1 MRVLYERDADA
12 SLIAARRVAV
22 IGYGAQGHAHA
33 LNLRDS
39 GVNVVVALHKA
50 ARRMADAER
59 DGFAPISV
67 AEAAAR
73 CDILV
78 MCAPDEV
85 MPDLYAAEI
94 APHLRAGQ
102 TLMFVHGFAYHYG
115 FIKPPADVNVVMVAP
130 KGPGKALREAFT
142 KGGGLPCI
150 VAIANDTGGAEALAY
165 SYAAAIGCG
174 RAGMIPS
181 TFKIETEGDL
191 YGEQVVLCGGLTH
204 LIRTAWEV
212 QVEAGTPPELA
223 YFDCLHEVK
232 LLSDLIHERGIA
244 GMHLAI
250 SNTAEYGEYVTGPRI
265 VTDDTRAAMR
275 QALADIQSGVYAK
288 NFILENAAG
297 APELTSRRRLNAE
310 SQIEQV
316 GGKLRAMMPWIAAN
330 KLVDQSKN

>member
-12 SLIAARRVAV
+12 SLIKAKRVAV

-39 GVNVVVALHKA
+39 GVDVNVALHPT
-50 ARRMADAER
+50 ARRAGQAR
-59 DGFAPISV
+59 ADGFSPIAV
-67 AEAAAR
+67 TQAVQTA
-73 CDILV
+73 DTLV

-115 FIKPPADVNVVMVAP
+115 FIKPPADVNVAMVAP
-130 KGPGKALREAFT
+130 KGPGKALREAFR
-142 KGGGLPCI
+142 KGGGLPAI
-150 VAIANDTGGAEALAY
+150 VAIANDAGGVEALAY
-165 SYAAAIGCG
+165 SYGAAIGCG

-191 YGEQVVLCGGLTH
+191 YCEQVVLCGGLTH

-265 VTDDTRAAMR
+265 IDAHVKDAMR
-275 QALADIQSGVYAK
+275 AVMADVQSGKFAQEWMDEHR
-288 NFILENAAG
+288 NG
-297 APELTSRRRLNAE
+297 APNLVRIRDAAAAHP
-310 SQIEQV
+310 IEEAGRAV
-316 GGKLRAMMPWIAAN
+316 RAM
-330 KLVDQSKN
+330 LGE

>member
-1 MRVLYERDADA
+1 MQVFYERDADLT
-12 SLIAARRVAV
+12 LIRTKRVAV

-33 LNLRDS
+33 LNLRDA
-39 GVNVVVALHKA
+39 GVDVSVALHA
-50 ARRMADAER
+50 GARRMEQAR
-59 DGFAPISV
+59 SDGFAPITV
-67 AEAAAR
+67 TEAAKTA
-73 CDILV
+73 DVLV

-102 TLMFVHGFAYHYG
+102 ALMFVHGFAYHYG
-115 FIKPPADVNVVMVAP
+115 FIAPPADVNVVMVAP
-130 KGPGKALREAFT
+130 KGPGKALREAYV

-150 VAIANDTGGAEALAY
+150 VAIAQDNGGAEALAY
-165 SYAAAIGCG
+165 SYGAAIGCG
-174 RAGMIPS
+174 RAGMIAS

-191 YGEQVVLCGGLTH
+191 YCEQVVLCGGLTH

-265 VTDDTRAAMR
+265 IDAHVKDAMR
-275 QALADIQSGVYAK
+275 AVLADVQSGKFAREWMAEHRAGGPNLAK
-288 NFILENAAG
+288 LREAAAAHPIEAAG
-297 APELTSRRRLNAE
+297 VT
-310 SQIEQV
+310 V
-316 GGKLRAMMPWIAAN
+316 RAMLG
-330 KLVDQSKN
+330 K

>member
-1 MRVLYERDADA
+1 MRVLYDRDADLN
-12 SLIAARRVAV
+12 LIRAKRVAV

-39 GVNVVVALHKA
+39 GVDVTVALHQGARSAEKA
-50 ARRMADAER
+50 KA
-59 DGFAPISV
+59 DGFALIDV
-67 AEAAAR
+67 ADAAR
-73 CDILV
+73 GYDVLV

-94 APHLRAGQ
+94 APYLRAGQ
-102 TLMFVHGFAYHYG
+102 TLLFAHGFAIHYG
-115 FIKPPADVNVVMVAP
+115 FITPPADVNVVMVAP
-130 KGPGKALREAFT
+130 KGPGRALRDVFT
-142 KGGGLPCI
+142 RGGGLACI
-150 VAIANDTGGAEALAY
+150 VAVAQENAKEQNGVAEALAY

-174 RAGMIPS
+174 RAGMIAS

-223 YFDCLHEVK
+223 YFDCLQEVK

-244 GMHLAI
+244 ATHLAI

-265 VTDDTRAAMR
+265 IDARVKDAMR
-275 QALADIQSGVYAK
+275 AVMAEVQSGKFARAWMA
-288 NFILENAAG
+288 EHRAG
-297 APELTSRRRLNAE
+297 APSLARMREAAASHP
-310 SQIEQV
+310 IEEAGRWV
-316 GGKLRAMMPWIAAN
+316 RGTIGKEA
-330 KLVDQSKN
+330 

>member
-1 MRVLYERDADA
+1 MDVFYERDADL
-12 SLIAARRVAV
+12 SLIRAKRVAV

-39 GVNVVVALHKA
+39 GVNVVVALHA
-50 ARRMADAER
+50 SARRMADAER

-67 AEAAAR
+67 AEASAR
-73 CDILV
+73 CDVLV

-102 TLMFVHGFAYHYG
+102 TILFVHGFAYHYG
-115 FIKPPADVNVVMVAP
+115 FIKPAADINVVMVAP

-142 KGGGLPCI
+142 KGGGLPAI
-150 VAIANDTGGAEALAY
+150 VAIANDTGGAETLAY
-165 SYAAAIGCG
+165 SYGAAIGCG
-174 RAGMIPS
+174 RAGMIAS
-181 TFKIETEGDL
+181 SFKIETEGDL

-204 LIRTAWEV
+204 LIRAAWEV
-212 QVEAGTPPELA
+212 QVEAGAPPELA

-265 VTDDTRAAMR
+265 IDARVKDAMR
-275 QALADIQSGVYAK
+275 VVMADVQSGKFAQQWMAEHRAGGP
-288 NFILENAAG
+288 NLARMREAAAQHPIEAAG
-297 APELTSRRRLNAE
+297 EAVRALL
-310 SQIEQV
+310 
-316 GGKLRAMMPWIAAN
+316 GK
-330 KLVDQSKN
+330 

>member
-1 MRVLYERDADA
+1 MRVLYERDADPA
-12 SLIAARRVAV
+12 LIKGKRVVV

-33 LNLRDS
+33 LNLRDA
-39 GVNVVVALHKA
+39 GVDVAVALHATARRAEQARRDGFTPVSVAKA
-50 ARRMADAER
+50 AREYD
-59 DGFAPISV
+59 V
-67 AEAAAR
+67 
-73 CDILV
+73 LV

-94 APHLRAGQ
+94 APYVRAGQ

-115 FIKPPADVNVVMVAP
+115 FIAPPAEVNVVMVAP
-130 KGPGKALREAFT
+130 KGPGKSLREAYV

-150 VAIANDTGGAEALAY
+150 VAVAQDNGGAEALAY

-174 RAGMIPS
+174 RAGMIAS

-191 YGEQVVLCGGLTH
+191 YGEQVVLCGGLSH

-250 SNTAEYGEYVTGPRI
+250 SNTAEWGEYVTGPRI
-265 VTDDTRAAMR
+265 IDARVKDAMR
-275 QALADIQSGVYAK
+275 AVMADVQSGKFAREWMAEHRAGGPNLATLREAAAAHPIEEAGRAVRALLAK
-288 NFILENAAG
+288 
-297 APELTSRRRLNAE
+297 
-310 SQIEQV
+310 
-316 GGKLRAMMPWIAAN
+316 
-330 KLVDQSKN
+330 

>member
-1 MRVLYERDADA
+1 MRVLYERDVDLA
-12 SLIAARRVAV
+12 LIRAKRVAV
-22 IGYGAQGHAHA
+22 IGYGAQGHAQA

-39 GVNVVVALHKA
+39 GVDVSVALHA
-50 ARRMADAER
+50 GARRAEQAR
-59 DGFAPISV
+59 GDGFAPITV
-67 AEAAAR
+67 MQAAQTA
-73 CDILV
+73 DVLV

-102 TLMFVHGFAYHYG
+102 TLMFVHGFAYHFG
-115 FIKPPADVNVVMVAP
+115 FIKPPTDVSVVMVAP

-142 KGGGLPCI
+142 RGGGLPAI
-150 VAIANDTGGAEALAY
+150 VAVAHDTGGAEALAY
-165 SYAAAIGCG
+165 SYGAAIGCG
-174 RAGMIPS
+174 RAGMIAS
-181 TFKIETEGDL
+181 SFKIETEGDL
-191 YGEQVVLCGGLTH
+191 YCEQVVLCGGLTH

-265 VTDDTRAAMR
+265 IDAHVKDAMR
-275 QALADIQSGVYAK
+275 AALADVQSGKFAAQWMVEHRAGGPNLARLREAAAK
-288 NFILENAAG
+288 HPIEAAG
-297 APELTSRRRLNAE
+297 EM
-310 SQIEQV
+310 V
-316 GGKLRAMMPWIAAN
+316 RALLA
-330 KLVDQSKN
+330 K

>member
-1 MRVLYERDADA
+1 MQVLYERDADQA
-12 SLIAARRVAV
+12 LIKAARVAV

-33 LNLRDS
+33 LNLRDA
-39 GVNVVVALHKA
+39 GVSVVVALHKA

-67 AEAAAR
+67 AEAAAS
-73 CDILV
+73 CDVLV

-94 APHLRAGQ
+94 APHLKPGQ

-115 FIKPPADVNVVMVAP
+115 FIAPPADVNVVMVAP
-130 KGPGKALREAFT
+130 KGPGKALREAYV

-150 VAIANDTGGAEALAY
+150 VAVAQDNGGAEALAY

-174 RAGMIPS
+174 RAGMIAS

-250 SNTAEYGEYVTGPRI
+250 SNTAEWGEYVTGPRI
-265 VTDDTRAAMR
+265 IDARVKDAMR
-275 QALADIQSGVYAK
+275 AVMADVQSGKFAR
-288 NFILENAAG
+288 EWMAEHRAG
-297 APELTSRRRLNAE
+297 GPNLA
-310 SQIEQV
+310 
-316 GGKLRAMMPWIAAN
+316 KLREAAAAHPIEGAGRTVRALLG
-330 KLVDQSKN
+330 K

>member
-1 MRVLYERDADA
+1 MQVTYERDADLA
-12 SLIAARRVAV
+12 LIKAKHVAV

-33 LNLRDS
+33 LNLRDA
-39 GVNVVVALHKA
+39 GVDVSVALHA
-50 ARRMADAER
+50 TARRAEQAR
-59 DGFAPISV
+59 ADGFAPITVS
-67 AEAAAR
+67 EAVRTA
-73 CDILV
+73 DVLV

-115 FIKPPADVNVVMVAP
+115 FIKPPVDVNVVMVAP

-142 KGGGLPCI
+142 RGGGLPCI
-150 VAIANDTGGAEALAY
+150 VAVANDTGGAEALAY
-165 SYAAAIGCG
+165 SYGAAIGCG
-174 RAGMIPS
+174 RAGMIAS

-232 LLSDLIHERGIA
+232 LLSDLIHERGID
-244 GMHLAI
+244 GMHRAI
-250 SNTAEYGEYVTGPRI
+250 SNTAEWGEYVTGPRI
-265 VTDDTRAAMR
+265 IDARVRDAMR
-275 QALADIQSGVYAK
+275 AVMADVQSGKFAEQWMAEYR
-288 NFILENAAG
+288 AG
-297 APELTSRRRLNAE
+297 APNLARMREAAAAHPIEGAGRTVRALLG
-310 SQIEQV
+310 EQV
-316 GGKLRAMMPWIAAN
+316 N
-330 KLVDQSKN
+330 D

>member
-12 SLIAARRVAV
+12 SLIKAKRVAV

-39 GVNVVVALHKA
+39 DVDVVVALHAA
-50 ARRMADAER
+50 ARRAEQAR
-59 DGFAPISV
+59 ADGFAPITV
-67 AEAAAR
+67 TEAAKTA
-73 CDILV
+73 DVLV

-94 APHLRAGQ
+94 APRLRAGQ
-102 TLMFVHGFAYHYG
+102 TLMFVHGFAYHFG

-142 KGGGLPCI
+142 RGGGLPAI
-150 VAIANDTGGAEALAY
+150 VAIAHDTGGGEALAY
-165 SYAAAIGCG
+165 SYGAAIGCG
-174 RAGMIPS
+174 RAGMIAS
-181 TFKIETEGDL
+181 SFKIETEGDL
-191 YGEQVVLCGGLTH
+191 YCEQVVLCGGLTH

-250 SNTAEYGEYVTGPRI
+250 SNTAEYGEYVTGPRVI
-265 VTDDTRAAMR
+265 DAHVKDAMR
-275 QALADIQSGVYAK
+275 AVLADVQSGKFA
-288 NFILENAAG
+288 NQWMAEHRAG
-297 APELTSRRRLNAE
+297 APNLA
-310 SQIEQV
+310 
-316 GGKLRAMMPWIAAN
+316 KLREAAAQHPIEEAGE
-330 KLVDQSKN
+330 KVRALLGRRA

>member
-1 MRVLYERDADA
+1 MQVFYERDADN
-12 SLIAARRVAV
+12 SLIRARKVAV

-39 GVNVVVALHKA
+39 GVDVVVALHKS

-59 DGFAPISV
+59 DGFAPIAV
-67 AEAAAR
+67 AEAAAS
-73 CDILV
+73 CDVLV

-102 TLMFVHGFAYHYG
+102 TLMFVHGFAYHFG

-142 KGGGLPCI
+142 RGGGLPAI
-150 VAIANDTGGAEALAY
+150 VAIAHDTGGGEALAY
-165 SYAAAIGCG
+165 SYGAAIGCG
-174 RAGMIPS
+174 RAGMIAS
-181 TFKIETEGDL
+181 SFKIETEGDL
-191 YGEQVVLCGGLTH
+191 YCEQVVLCGGLTH

-212 QVEAGTPPELA
+212 QIEAGTPPELA

-265 VTDDTRAAMR
+265 IDAHVKDAMR
-275 QALADIQSGVYAK
+275 AALADVQSGKFAQQWMAEHRAGGP
-288 NFILENAAG
+288 NLANMREAA
-297 APELTSRRRLNAE
+297 AQHP
-310 SQIEQV
+310 IETAGRTV
-316 GGKLRAMMPWIAAN
+316 RAMLA
-330 KLVDQSKN
+330 K

>member
-12 SLIAARRVAV
+12 SLIKARKVAV

-39 GVNVVVALHKA
+39 GVDVSVALHA
-50 ARRMADAER
+50 GARRAEQAR
-59 DGFAPISV
+59 VEGFAPITV
-67 AEAAAR
+67 MHAAQTA
-73 CDILV
+73 DVLA

-94 APHLRAGQ
+94 APHLRPGQ
-102 TLMFVHGFAYHYG
+102 ALMFVHGFAYHYG

-142 KGGGLPCI
+142 RGGGLPAI
-150 VAIANDTGGAEALAY
+150 VAIAQDTGGGEALAY
-165 SYAAAIGCG
+165 SYGAAIGCG

-181 TFKIETEGDL
+181 SFKIETEGDL
-191 YGEQVVLCGGLTH
+191 YCEQVVLCGGLTH

-265 VTDDTRAAMR
+265 IDAHVKDAMR
-275 QALADIQSGVYAK
+275 AALADVQSGKFA
-288 NFILENAAG
+288 NQWMAEHRAG
-297 APELTSRRRLNAE
+297 GPNLA
-310 SQIEQV
+310 
-316 GGKLRAMMPWIAAN
+316 KLREAAAAHPIEEAGRAVRALLD
-330 KLVDQSKN
+330 K

>member
-12 SLIAARRVAV
+12 SLIKAKRVAV

-39 GVNVVVALHKA
+39 GVDVVVALHKT

-59 DGFAPISV
+59 DGFAPVSV
-67 AEAAAR
+67 AEATAS
-73 CDILV
+73 CDVLV

-85 MPDLYAAEI
+85 MPDLFTAEI
-94 APHLRAGQ
+94 APHLLAGQ
-102 TLMFVHGFAYHYG
+102 TLMFVHGFAYHFG
-115 FIKPPADVNVVMVAP
+115 FIKPPADINVVMIAP
-130 KGPGKALREAFT
+130 KGPGKAVREAFT
-142 KGGGLPCI
+142 RGGGLPAI
-150 VAIANDTGGAEALAY
+150 VAIAHDTGGAEALAY
-165 SYAAAIGCG
+165 SYGAAIGCG
-174 RAGMIPS
+174 RAGMIAS
-181 TFKIETEGDL
+181 SFKVETEGDL
-191 YGEQVVLCGGLTH
+191 YCEQVVLCGGLTH

-265 VTDDTRAAMR
+265 IDAHVKDAMR
-275 QALADIQSGVYAK
+275 AVLADVQSGKFA
-288 NFILENAAG
+288 NQWMAEHRAG
-297 APELTSRRRLNAE
+297 GPNLA
-310 SQIEQV
+310 
-316 GGKLRAMMPWIAAN
+316 KLREAAAAHPIEEAGSTVRAMLG
-330 KLVDQSKN
+330 K

>member
-1 MRVLYERDADA
+1 MQVFYERDADPA
-12 SLIAARRVAV
+12 LIKAKRVAV

-33 LNLRDS
+33 LNLRDA
-39 GVNVVVALHKA
+39 GVDVAVALHAA
-50 ARRMADAER
+50 ARRMAQAR
-59 DGFAPISV
+59 ADGFAPITV
-67 AEAAAR
+67 ADAAR
-73 CDILV
+73 TCDVLA
-78 MCAPDEV
+78 MCAPDEA

-115 FIKPPADVNVVMVAP
+115 FIAPPAEVNVAMVAP
-130 KGPGKALREAFT
+130 KGPGKALRDAYV

-150 VAIANDTGGAEALAY
+150 VAVAQDNGGAEALAY

-174 RAGMIPS
+174 RAGMIAS

-250 SNTAEYGEYVTGPRI
+250 SNTAEWGEYVTGPRI
-265 VTDDTRAAMR
+265 IDERVKEAMRAAM
-275 QALADIQSGVYAK
+275 ADVQSGKFAREWMAEHRSGGLNLAK
-288 NFILENAAG
+288 KREEAAAHPIEEAG
-297 APELTSRRRLNAE
+297 RTVRALLRR
-310 SQIEQV
+310 
-316 GGKLRAMMPWIAAN
+316 
-330 KLVDQSKN
+330 QSH

>member
-12 SLIAARRVAV
+12 SLIKAKRVAV

-39 GVNVVVALHKA
+39 GVDVVVALHAA
-50 ARRMADAER
+50 ARRAEQAR
-59 DGFAPISV
+59 ADGFTPITV
-67 AEAAAR
+67 TEAAQSA
-73 CDILV
+73 DVLV

-102 TLMFVHGFAYHYG
+102 TLMFVHGFAYHFG
-115 FIKPPADVNVVMVAP
+115 FIKPPADINVVMVAP

-142 KGGGLPCI
+142 RGGGLPAI
-150 VAIANDTGGAEALAY
+150 VAIAHDTGGAEALAY
-165 SYAAAIGCG
+165 SYGAAIGCG
-174 RAGMIPS
+174 RAGMIAS
-181 TFKIETEGDL
+181 SFKIETEGDL
-191 YGEQVVLCGGLTH
+191 YCEQVVLCGGLTH

-265 VTDDTRAAMR
+265 IDAHVKEAMR
-275 QALADIQSGVYAK
+275 AVLADVQSGKFAEQWMAEYR
-288 NFILENAAG
+288 AG
-297 APELTSRRRLNAE
+297 AQQLT
-310 SQIEQV
+310 
-316 GGKLRAMMPWIAAN
+316 KLREAAAN
-330 KLVDQSKN
+330 HPIEVAGRNVRALLGPGS

>member
-1 MRVLYERDADA
+1 MRVLYERDADL
-12 SLIAARRVAV
+12 SLIKHTRVAV

-39 GVNVVVALHKA
+39 GVEVAVALHA
-50 ARRMADAER
+50 GARRAAQAR
-59 DGFAPISV
+59 ADGFSPIAV
-67 AEAAAR
+67 AEAARTA
-73 CDILV
+73 DVLV

-115 FIKPPADVNVVMVAP
+115 FITPPADVNVAMVAP
-130 KGPGKALREAFT
+130 KGPGKALREAFA

-150 VAIANDTGGAEALAY
+150 VAVAQDNGGVEALAY

-181 TFKIETEGDL
+181 SFKVETEGDL

-212 QVEAGTPPELA
+212 QVEAGAPPELA

-265 VTDDTRAAMR
+265 IDARVKDAMR
-275 QALADIQSGVYAK
+275 AVMADVQSGRFA
-288 NFILENAAG
+288 ERWMAEHRAG
-297 APELTSRRRLNAE
+297 APNLARMREAAAAHP
-310 SQIEQV
+310 IEAAGEKV
-316 GGKLRAMMPWIAAN
+316 RALLA
-330 KLVDQSKN
+330 K

>member
-1 MRVLYERDADA
+1 MRVLYERDADM
-12 SLIAARRVAV
+12 SLIKAKRVAV

-39 GVNVVVALHKA
+39 GVDVSVALHST
-50 ARRMADAER
+50 ARRAEQAR
-59 DGFAPISV
+59 ADGFAPIRV
-67 AEAAAR
+67 AHAAR
-73 CDILV
+73 TADVLV

-102 TLMFVHGFAYHYG
+102 MLMFVHGFAYHYS

-130 KGPGKALREAFT
+130 KGPGKVLREAFT

-150 VAIANDTGGAEALAY
+150 VAVAQDTGGAEALAY
-165 SYAAAIGCG
+165 SYGGAIGCG
-174 RAGMIPS
+174 RAGMIES

-212 QVEAGTPPELA
+212 QVEAGAPPELA

-265 VTDDTRAAMR
+265 IDARVKDAMR
-275 QALADIQSGVYAK
+275 AVMADVQSGKFAAQWMA
-288 NFILENAAG
+288 EHRAG
-297 APELTSRRRLNAE
+297 APNLARLREA
-310 SQIEQV
+310 
-316 GGKLRAMMPWIAAN
+316 AAN
-330 KLVDQSKN
+330 HPIESAGEKVRALLSRDQTGGR

>member
-1 MRVLYERDADA
+1 MQVFYERDANPA
-12 SLIAARRVAV
+12 LIKAKKVAV

-33 LNLRDS
+33 LNLRDA
-39 GVNVVVALHKA
+39 GAEVAVALHA
-50 ARRMADAER
+50 TARRMEQARA
-59 DGFAPISV
+59 DGFVPISV
-67 AEAAAR
+67 EEAAR
-73 CDILV
+73 TCDVLV

-94 APHLRAGQ
+94 GPHVRAGQ

-115 FIKPPADVNVVMVAP
+115 FIAPSAEVNVVMVAP
-130 KGPGKALREAFT
+130 KGPGKALREAFV

-150 VAIANDTGGAEALAY
+150 VAVAQDNGGAEALAY

-191 YGEQVVLCGGLTH
+191 YCEQVVLCGGLTH

-250 SNTAEYGEYVTGPRI
+250 SNTAEWGEYVTGPRI
-265 VTDDTRAAMR
+265 IDARVKDAMR
-275 QALADIQSGVYAK
+275 AVLADVQSGKFAR
-288 NFILENAAG
+288 EWMAEHRAG
-297 APELTSRRRLNAE
+297 GPNLT
-310 SQIEQV
+310 
-316 GGKLRAMMPWIAAN
+316 KLRDAAAAHPIEEAGRTVRAMLG
-330 KLVDQSKN
+330 K

>member
-1 MRVLYERDADA
+1 MRVLYEQDADA
-12 SLIAARRVAV
+12 SLIKARRVAV

-39 GVNVVVALHKA
+39 GCHVMVALHAA
-50 ARRMADAER
+50 ARRAGQAR
-59 DGFAPISV
+59 ADGFAPISV
-67 AEAAAR
+67 ADAAR
-73 CDILV
+73 SADVLV
-78 MCAPDEV
+78 MCAPDEA

-94 APHLRAGQ
+94 APHLRGGQ

-115 FIKPPADVNVVMVAP
+115 FIKAPADVNVVMVAP
-130 KGPGKALREAFT
+130 KGPGTALREAFT

-150 VAIANDTGGAEALAY
+150 VAVAQDTGGGEALAY
-165 SYAAAIGCG
+165 SYGAAIGCG
-174 RAGMIPS
+174 RAGMIAS

-212 QVEAGTPPELA
+212 QVEAGAPPELA

-244 GMHLAI
+244 GVHLAI

-265 VTDDTRAAMR
+265 IDAQVKDAMR
-275 QALADIQSGVYAK
+275 AVMADVQSGKFA
-288 NFILENAAG
+288 ETWMAEHRAG
-297 APELTSRRRLNAE
+297 APNLARMREAAAAHP
-310 SQIEQV
+310 IEAAGEKV
-316 GGKLRAMMPWIAAN
+316 RA
-330 KLVDQSKN
+330 LVTPR

>member
-1 MRVLYERDADA
+1 MQVFYERDADL
-12 SLIAARRVAV
+12 SLIRAKRVAV

-39 GVNVVVALHKA
+39 GVDVSVALHAA
-50 ARRMADAER
+50 ARRAQQAR
-59 DGFAPISV
+59 ADGFTPNTVSQ
-67 AEAAAR
+67 AAQTA
-73 CDILV
+73 DVLV

-115 FIKPPADVNVVMVAP
+115 FIKPPADVNVAMVAP
-130 KGPGKALREAFT
+130 KGPGKALRKAFT

-165 SYAAAIGCG
+165 SYGAAIGCG
-174 RAGMIPS
+174 RAGMIAS
-181 TFKIETEGDL
+181 SFRIETEGDL

-204 LIRTAWEV
+204 LIRAAWEV

-265 VTDDTRAAMR
+265 IDARVKDAMR
-275 QALADIQSGVYAK
+275 AVMADVQSGKFAAQWMA
-288 NFILENAAG
+288 EHRAG
-297 APELTSRRRLNAE
+297 APNLARLREAAAAHP
-310 SQIEQV
+310 IEEAGEKV
-316 GGKLRAMMPWIAAN
+316 RALLAGG
-330 KLVDQSKN
+330 QS

>member
-12 SLIAARRVAV
+12 SLIKATRVAV

-39 GVNVVVALHKA
+39 GIDVVVALHKA

-67 AEAAAR
+67 AEAAAS
-73 CDILV
+73 CDLLV

-94 APHLRAGQ
+94 APHLRVGQ
-102 TLMFVHGFAYHYG
+102 TLMFVHGFAYHFG
-115 FIKPPADVNVVMVAP
+115 FIKPPADINVVMVAP
-130 KGPGKALREAFT
+130 KGPGKAVREAFT
-142 KGGGLPCI
+142 RGGGLPAI
-150 VAIANDTGGAEALAY
+150 VAIAHDTGGAEALAY
-165 SYAAAIGCG
+165 SYGAAIGCG
-174 RAGMIPS
+174 RAGMIAS
-181 TFKIETEGDL
+181 SFKIETEGDL
-191 YGEQVVLCGGLTH
+191 YCEQVVLCGGLTH

-250 SNTAEYGEYVTGPRI
+250 SNTAEYGEYITGPRI
-265 VTDDTRAAMR
+265 IDAHVKDAMR
-275 QALADIQSGVYAK
+275 AVLADVQSGKFAQQWMAEHRAGGPKLAK
-288 NFILENAAG
+288 HREAAAAHPIEAAG
-297 APELTSRRRLNAE
+297 RT
-310 SQIEQV
+310 V
-316 GGKLRAMMPWIAAN
+316 RAMLN
-330 KLVDQSKN
+330 K

>member
-1 MRVLYERDADA
+1 MRVLYERDADPA
-12 SLIAARRVAV
+12 LIKAKRVAV

-33 LNLRDS
+33 LNLRDA
-39 GVNVVVALHKA
+39 GVDVTVALHA
-50 ARRMADAER
+50 GARRAEQANA
-59 DGFAPISV
+59 DGFTPISV
-67 AEAAAR
+67 ADAAR
-73 CDILV
+73 SYDVLV

-85 MPDLYAAEI
+85 MPDLYAREI
-94 APHLRAGQ
+94 APYLRAGQ
-102 TLMFVHGFAYHYG
+102 TLMFVHGFALHYG
-115 FIKPPADVNVVMVAP
+115 FIVPPADVNVAMVAP

-150 VAIANDTGGAEALAY
+150 VAVAQDAGGAEALAY
-165 SYAAAIGCG
+165 SYGAAIGCG
-174 RAGMIPS
+174 RAGMIAS

-191 YGEQVVLCGGLTH
+191 YCEQVVLCGGLTH

-265 VTDDTRAAMR
+265 IDARVKDTMRAVM
-275 QALADIQSGVYAK
+275 ADVQSGKFAK
-288 NFILENAAG
+288 QWMEEHRAG
-297 APELTSRRRLNAE
+297 APNL
-310 SQIEQV
+310 V
-316 GGKLRAMMPWIAAN
+316 KLREAAAAHPIEEAGRTVRGMLG
-330 KLVDQSKN
+330 KST

>member
-1 MRVLYERDADA
+1 MQVYYERDADPA
-12 SLIAARRVAV
+12 LIKAKRVAV

-39 GVNVVVALHKA
+39 GADVAVALHAA
-50 ARRMADAER
+50 ARRAEQAR
-59 DGFAPISV
+59 ADGFTPTTV
-67 AEAAAR
+67 TEATQNY
-73 CDILV
+73 DVLV

-94 APHLRAGQ
+94 APHLRASQ

-115 FIKPPADVNVVMVAP
+115 FIKAPADVNVVMVAP

-142 KGGGLPCI
+142 RGGGLPCI
-150 VAIANDTGGAEALAY
+150 VAIANDTGAAEALAY

-181 TFKIETEGDL
+181 TFKVETEGDL

-250 SNTAEYGEYVTGPRI
+250 SNTAEYGEYITGPRI
-265 VTDDTRAAMR
+265 IDARVKDAMR
-275 QALADIQSGVYAK
+275 AVMADVQSGKFARDWMA
-288 NFILENAAG
+288 EHRAG
-297 APELTSRRRLNAE
+297 APNLA
-310 SQIEQV
+310 
-316 GGKLRAMMPWIAAN
+316 KLREAAAAHPIEEAGRTVRA
-330 KLVDQSKN
+330 LLSK

>member
-1 MRVLYERDADA
+1 MRVLYERDADP
-12 SLIAARRVAV
+12 SLIKAKRVAV

-33 LNLRDS
+33 LNLRDA
-39 GVNVVVALHKA
+39 GVGDVAVALHAGARRAEQAKA
-50 ARRMADAER
+50 A
-59 DGFAPISV
+59 GFAPITV
-67 AEAAAR
+67 ADAAKR
-73 CDILV
+73 YDVLV

-102 TLMFVHGFAYHYG
+102 TLMFAHGFVIHYG
-115 FIKPPADVNVVMVAP
+115 FIKPPSHVDVVMVAP
-130 KGPGKALREAFT
+130 KGPGKAMREAFT
-142 KGGGLPCI
+142 KGGGLPAI
-150 VAIANDTGGAEALAY
+150 VAVAQDNGGAEALAY
-165 SYAAAIGCG
+165 SYGAAIGCG
-174 RAGMIPS
+174 RAGMIAS

-212 QVEAGTPPELA
+212 QVEAGAPPELA

-265 VTDDTRAAMR
+265 IDARVKDAMR
-275 QALADIQSGVYAK
+275 AVMAEVQSGKFAK
-288 NFILENAAG
+288 QWIAEHRAG
-297 APELTSRRRLNAE
+297 APNLQRLREAAA
-310 SQIEQV
+310 SHPIEAAGQTV
-316 GGKLRAMMPWIAAN
+316 RAMVA
-330 KLVDQSKN
+330 K